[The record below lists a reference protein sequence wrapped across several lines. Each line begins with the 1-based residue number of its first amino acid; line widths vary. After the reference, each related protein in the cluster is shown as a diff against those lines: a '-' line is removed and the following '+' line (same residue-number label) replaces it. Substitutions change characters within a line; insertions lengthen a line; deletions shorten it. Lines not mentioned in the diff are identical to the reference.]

1 VDRERATK
9 IDQLTQEASRL
20 LDESVRQVSEG
31 CSQRASG
38 VYRSAV
44 GRVMGWMA
52 TGLLSPIWREHGDL
66 EPDEMRGPS
75 DYNARDYEMPAAEA
89 AAALAALSRARELMQ
104 AVASLVSEL
113 QDPAERAEYSNQ
125 LAAITDALA
134 DAASGVNKRRATR

>member
-1 VDRERATK
+1 MK
-9 IDQLTQEASRL
+9 
-20 LDESVRQVSEG
+20 
-31 CSQRASG
+31 
-38 VYRSAV
+38 
-44 GRVMGWMA
+44 
-52 TGLLSPIWREHGDL
+52 
-66 EPDEMRGPS
+66 GPS

-104 AVASLVSEL
+104 AVASEVSEL